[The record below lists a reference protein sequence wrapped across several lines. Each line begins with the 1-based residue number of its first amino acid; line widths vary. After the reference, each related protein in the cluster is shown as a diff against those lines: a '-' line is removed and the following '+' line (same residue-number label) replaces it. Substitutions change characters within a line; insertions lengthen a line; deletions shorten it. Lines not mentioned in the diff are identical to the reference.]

1 MFEVKE
7 HEDLL
12 KLADLV
18 FVKESRFL
26 KNFGFSIDSIDTEM
40 CVLRFN
46 MSDDLSATIR
56 TPNLHGGAIASVL
69 DTVGSMPV
77 FARVISKKKGKSLH
91 DRLQKLEANE
101 LRLGTVDL
109 RIDYLRPGAGKYFL
123 AKGWILR
130 AGTSIAVT
138 RMELH
143 NDAET
148 LIAVG
153 TGTYAFG

>member
-1 MFEVKE
+1 MLEVKE
-7 HEDLL
+7 KEDLL
-12 KLADLV
+12 ELADLV

-26 KNFGFSIDSIDTEM
+26 KNFDFTIDSIDTKR
-40 CVLRFN
+40 CVIRFN
-46 MSDDLSATIR
+46 MSDDLVATIR

-69 DTVGSMPV
+69 DTVGVMPV
-77 FARVISKKKGKSLH
+77 FARVISMKKG
-91 DRLQKLEANE
+91 DRIQELEDNA

-109 RIDYLRPGAGKYFL
+109 RIDYLRPGKGKYFI

-143 NDAET
+143 NDAQT